1 MIKIDQSSE
10 QNILNMLMEHSLV
23 NFNQVKKITEISKE
37 SGKSRLEIAF
47 DLNYADEAKVLK
59 LLSTSYSLP
68 IIDLKDHV
76 LSEDIK
82 KIIPINYIQ
91 TNSLVPFDIS
101 GKNIKIAIADASK
114 LSLLKNLKTITGLEP
129 ELYAASIS
137 DIQSFI
143 GKLQKSENSN
153 GKETQKKD
161 EFESIDL
168 SKLEDVK
175 LESSKE
181 EKEITPIENESDV
194 IKFGHAIITEAILA
208 GASDIHIEP
217 FKKTSR
223 VRYRVDGI
231 LISMDKFSK
240 FLNENYSAVVTRIKI
255 LSKLD
260 ISERRLPQDGA
271 IPFKYKTLEVD
282 LRISIL
288 PTNNNERVVMRILNK
303 NAGEKKIEQLGFDDN
318 DLKTILK
325 AISSS
330 QGMVLVTGPTGSGK
344 TTTLYSILKHI
355 NSPKLNILTAED
367 PVEYE
372 MEGIAQV
379 QVREDIG
386 YTFATALRSFLRQ
399 DPEVILIGEIR
410 DKDTVDI
417 ALKAALTGHLV
428 FSTIHTNDAISTIT
442 RLQNMGTPDY
452 LISAALTL
460 VLAQRLIR
468 KICQECKTVD
478 ENTNLKL
485 LNSIG
490 ISPEKAA
497 RAKIFK
503 GAGCAKC
510 NQTGYKGRMA
520 IYEALDISRE
530 IKQAILANVGTLEL
544 LALAKKNNFR
554 TMQEM
559 GHDLLL
565 SGDLSFAEYQ
575 RVLLV

>member
-23 NFNQVKKITEISKE
+23 DFNQVKKITEISKE

-59 LLSTSYSLP
+59 LLSTTYSLP
-68 IIDLKDHV
+68 IIDLKDHS
-76 LSEDIK
+76 LSDDVK

-91 TNSLVPFDIS
+91 TNSLVPFEIS

-153 GKETQKKD
+153 GKETQKTE

-271 IPFKYKTLEVD
+271 IPFKYKTMEVD

-318 DLKTILK
+318 DLKIILK

>member
-23 NFNQVKKITEISKE
+23 DFNQVKKITEISKE

-59 LLSTSYSLP
+59 LLSASYSLP
-68 IIDLKDHV
+68 IIDLKDHS
-76 LSEDIK
+76 LSEDVK

-91 TNSLVPFDIS
+91 TNSLVPFEIS

-143 GKLQKSENSN
+143 GRLQKSENSN
-153 GKETQKKD
+153 GKETQKVE

-175 LESSKE
+175 LESLKE

-217 FKKTSR
+217 FKKTAR

-271 IPFKYKTLEVD
+271 IPFKYKTMEVD

-565 SGDLSFAEYQ
+565 SGNLSFAEYQ

>member
-23 NFNQVKKITEISKE
+23 DFNQVKKITEISKE

-47 DLNYADEAKVLK
+47 DLNYADEGKVLK
-59 LLSTSYSLP
+59 LLSASYSLP
-68 IIDLKDHV
+68 IIDLKDQS
-76 LSEDIK
+76 LSEDVK

-91 TNSLVPFDIS
+91 TNSLVPFEIL

-143 GKLQKSENSN
+143 RKLQKPENSN
-153 GKETQKKD
+153 GQESQKIE

-175 LESSKE
+175 LESVKE

-217 FKKTSR
+217 FKITSR

-240 FLNENYSAVVTRIKI
+240 FLNENYSAVITRIKI

-271 IPFKYKTLEVD
+271 IPFKYKTMEVD

-497 RAKIFK
+497 RTRIFK

-575 RVLLV
+575 RVLSV